1 MNTRFIDKKIWFL
14 LLVEVSILS
23 LFYFLIIR
31 PQRVELRE
39 IKVEVQ
45 EEEAFYVK
53 LSVLSRLIDEL
64 RQEKA
69 AIGQSIDHFLKV
81 RERDEMGLVVPAS
94 LTDIFRESM
103 VEVISIKP
111 IPEKVEGALL
121 MSSWDISI
129 LADYTE
135 LGHFISRLERSADFN
150 RIDSL
155 TISSQENSPEYRAQL
170 VISRIS
176 LLKKEQDK

>member
-1 MNTRFIDKKIWFL
+1 MNTRLMNKKIWFL
-14 LLVEVSILS
+14 ILVEVAILS

-31 PQRVELRE
+31 PQQIELTGVKIEVRE
-39 IKVEVQ
+39 KETL
-45 EEEAFYVK
+45 YVK

-64 RQEKA
+64 REEKA
-69 AIGQSIDHFLKV
+69 TIGQSIGHFLKV
-81 RERDEMGLVVPAS
+81 RERSERDLVVPAS
-94 LTDIFRESM
+94 LTDIFRESK

-111 IPEKVEGALL
+111 VPEKVEGTLL
-121 MSSWDISI
+121 ISSWDISI
-129 LADYTE
+129 LADYHQ

-155 TISSQENSPEYRAQL
+155 TISSQGSSPEYRAQL

-176 LLKKEQDK
+176 LLRKEQDK

>member
-1 MNTRFIDKKIWFL
+1 MNTRFIDKKIWL
-14 LLVEVSILS
+14 LILVEVASLS
-23 LFYFLIIR
+23 LLYFLIIR
-31 PQRVELRE
+31 PQQSELKKT
-39 IKVEVQ
+39 KVEVQ
-45 EEEAFYVK
+45 EKEVLYVK

-64 RQEKA
+64 REEKA

-81 RERDEMGLVVPAS
+81 RERGEMGLVVPTS

-111 IPEKVEGALL
+111 IPEKVEGTLL
-121 MSSWDISI
+121 ISSWDISI
-129 LADYTE
+129 LADYHQ

-155 TISSQENSPEYRAQL
+155 TISSQGSLSEYRAQL

>member
-1 MNTRFIDKKIWFL
+1 MNTRLMNKKIWFFIG
-14 LLVEVSILS
+14 VEVAILS

-31 PQRVELRE
+31 PQQIELKGIEVELRE
-39 IKVEVQ
+39 KETL
-45 EEEAFYVK
+45 YVK

-81 RERDEMGLVVPAS
+81 RERGERGLVVPAS
-94 LTDIFRESM
+94 LTDIFRQSK
-103 VEVISIKP
+103 VEVISIRP
-111 IPEKVEGALL
+111 VPEKVEGALL
-121 MSSWDISI
+121 ISSWDISI
-129 LADYTE
+129 LADYHQ
-135 LGHFISRLERSADFN
+135 LGHFISRLERSVDFN

-155 TISSQENSPEYRAQL
+155 TISSQGGSAEYRAQL

>member
-1 MNTRFIDKKIWFL
+1 MNTRLMNKKIWFFIL
-14 LLVEVSILS
+14 LEIAILS

-31 PQRVELRE
+31 PQQIELRGVK
-39 IKVEVQ
+39 IEVQ
-45 EEEAFYVK
+45 EKETLYLK

-64 RQEKA
+64 RQEKD
-69 AIGQSIDHFLKV
+69 AIGESIDHFLKV
-81 RERDEMGLVVPAS
+81 RERGERDLVVPAS
-94 LTDIFRESM
+94 LTDIFRESK
-103 VEVISIKP
+103 VEVISIRP
-111 IPEKVEGALL
+111 VPEKVEGALL

-129 LADYTE
+129 LANYNQ

-155 TISSQENSPEYRAQL
+155 SISSQGSSAEYRAQL